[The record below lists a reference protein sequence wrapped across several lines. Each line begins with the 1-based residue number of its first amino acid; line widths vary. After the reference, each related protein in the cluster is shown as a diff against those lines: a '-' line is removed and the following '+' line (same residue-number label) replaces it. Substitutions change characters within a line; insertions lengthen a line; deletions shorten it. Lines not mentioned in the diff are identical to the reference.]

1 LIRNRTRLLLA
12 GILTLLVGLLILF
25 PARVAYNWV
34 APAGIKLSGLS
45 GTVWSGSAA
54 EISAAGVY
62 ARDLQWRM
70 KPLAL
75 FTGRVAYA
83 FKASP
88 TSGFVDGNVAVGLGG
103 AIILTDLNGAL
114 SLQSIEQ
121 VLGIPGIRGD
131 VSIRIESLHLIDG
144 FPVSAS
150 GVLEVANLRAPRID
164 RSSIGGYRAEL
175 FTQESGVGASIED
188 TDGVIDVAGS
198 LQLSADRSYQFV
210 AQLAAKEGTSAG
222 IRQQLQFL
230 GSANDRGQH
239 ELRLEGRL

>member
-1 LIRNRTRLLLA
+1 LIPNSSRLLMV
-12 GILTLLVGLLILF
+12 GILTLVVGLLILF
-25 PARVAYNWV
+25 PARVAYNW
-34 APAGIKLSGLS
+34 ATPAGIKLSGLN
-45 GTVWSGSAA
+45 GTVWSGSAS
-54 EISAAGVY
+54 EMSAVGVY

-75 FTGRVAYA
+75 FTGKVAYS

-88 TSGFVDGNVAVGLGG
+88 ASGFVEGNVAVSLGG
-103 AIILTDLNGAL
+103 TVTLTELNGAL

-121 VLGIPGIRGD
+121 ALGIPGLRGD
-131 VSIRIESLHLIDG
+131 VSIKLESLRLVDG

-175 FTQESGVGASIED
+175 LTQESGVIGSIED
-188 TDGVIDVAGS
+188 TDGVIDIAGS

-210 AQLAAKEGTSAG
+210 AQLAAKEGASAG
-222 IRQQLQFL
+222 IRKQLQFL